1 MSSRLLAPSE
11 VVSRRLARQAAWCA
25 ELGSPFYAFLLNAAA
40 RDVEA
45 EGAVWDVLT
54 GFEEEHGGSA
64 LALRFMGAVHRL
76 VLTGRV
82 PELAPRYPS
91 VGGDGDPAAA
101 WPAFQQALIDHRGE
115 VRDLLDRG
123 CQTNEVGRSAA
134 LLGGFLEIA
143 YRTRLPLRIL
153 EIGAS
158 AGLNLRWDK
167 YRYESGRQ
175 AWGEPGSPVRFTD
188 SFEVAPPL
196 DRQAE
201 VAERKGC
208 DLAPIDPATE
218 EGSLTLRS
226 FVWADQPQ
234 RLRRLEG
241 AILVASHMPVD
252 IQRLDAADFL
262 ERELPAPRPGV
273 ATVVYHSVFIQY
285 VGSQGRGRIGQAIA
299 AAASRASSAAPL
311 AWLRLEPA
319 ARALTNAGGPAPFEV
334 RLNLWPGGDEELI
347 ALSQAHGT
355 GVRWLVS

>member
-1 MSSRLLAPSE
+1 MQAPSE
-11 VVSRRLARQAAWCA
+11 VVSSRLARQATWCA
-25 ELGSPFYAFLLNAAA
+25 QLGSSLYAFLLSEAA

-76 VLTGRV
+76 VLTGRL
-82 PELAPRYPS
+82 PELALRYPS
-91 VGGDGDPAAA
+91 AGGDGDSAAA
-101 WPAFQQALIDHRGE
+101 WPAFLQAAIDHRSE
-115 VRDLLDRG
+115 IRDLLDRG

-143 YRTRLPLRIL
+143 YRTSLPLRLL

-158 AGLNLRWDK
+158 AGLNLRWDR
-167 YRYESGRQ
+167 YRYESG
-175 AWGEPGSPVRFTD
+175 AASWGDPSSPVRFTR

-196 DRQAE
+196 DRQA
-201 VAERKGC
+201 VVIERRGC

-226 FVWADQPQ
+226 FIWADQPE
-234 RLRRLEG
+234 RMRRLDG
-241 AILVASHMPVD
+241 AITIASQVPVVVE
-252 IQRLDAADFL
+252 RLDAAAFL
-262 ERELPAPRPGV
+262 ERELFAPRPGA

-285 VGSQGRGRIGQAIA
+285 VGSQGRERITRAIS
-299 AAASRASSAAPL
+299 AAASRAPAAAPL
-311 AWLRLEPA
+311 AWLRLEPP
-319 ARALTNAGGPAPFEV
+319 AGASGQLAGTAPFEV
-334 RLNLWPGGDEELI
+334 RLNLWPGGGEELI